1 MSKEINLKQLV
12 IPKGKLL
19 KMLETMLLIRHFE
32 DRVYYLFLQGIMPGT
47 MHLYK
52 GEEAVAAGVCANL
65 TDDDVITSTHR
76 PHGHAIAKGLSIK
89 SMMAELFAKK
99 TGCCKGKGGSMHIGN
114 LEKGML
120 TSIAIVGGNIPVAT
134 GCALAFKM
142 RKENRVAV
150 SFFGDGATNEGA
162 FHEAVNM
169 AAIWDLPILFVCEN
183 NFYGASTPVSK
194 IMKITD
200 IADRASAYG
209 IPGKIVDGNDV
220 TAVYEV
226 AYEAVE
232 RTKQGKGPTLI
243 ECKTYRHGGHSRT
256 DGCGYRPKGEKEEWL
271 KKDPIIR
278 LKKQLIE
285 LGKITETE
293 IEKIENRIEQ
303 ILDKAV
309 EFAKSSPD
317 PDPDDLLKDV
327 LVKA

>member
-1 MSKEINLKQLV
+1 MSIEINSKQTVMSKE
-12 IPKGKLL
+12 KLL
-19 KMLETMLLIRHFE
+19 EMLKTMLLIRHFE
-32 DRVYYLFLQGIMPGT
+32 ERIYYLFLQGIMPGT

-65 TDDDVITSTHR
+65 TDDDIITSTHR
-76 PHGHAIAKGLSIK
+76 PHGHAIAKGVSIE

-99 TGCCKGKGGSMHIGN
+99 TGCCKGKGGSMHIGD

-183 NFYGASTPVSK
+183 NFYGASTPASK
-194 IMKITD
+194 VMKITD

-209 IPGKIVDGNDV
+209 IQGKIVDGNDV
-220 TAVYEV
+220 TAVYAV
-226 AYEAVE
+226 THEAVE
-232 RTKQGKGPTLI
+232 KAKHGKGPTLI

-271 KKDPIIR
+271 KKDPIVR
-278 LKKQLIE
+278 LKKQLIKTE
-285 LGKITETE
+285 IITEVRVKE
-293 IEKIENRIEQ
+293 IEKEIEQ
-303 ILDKAV
+303 RIDKAV
-309 EFAKSSPD
+309 EFAKSSPA
-317 PDPDDLLKDV
+317 PQDLFKDV
-327 LVKA
+327 LIES